1 MRDRLIFVGLFALGF
16 AILGGYW
23 LNISSMANA
32 QTEVP
37 SDHTG
42 PVMIIA
48 VEGQADGEIRIALR
62 DDLAPAHVER
72 IVTLAERGDY
82 DGVVFHRV
90 IDGFMA
96 QTGDVA
102 HGSIDGNPRRWGTG
116 GSDLPDLQAE
126 FSGQSFE
133 RGVVG
138 MARSQS
144 PDSAN
149 SQFFIM
155 FSAAPHLNGQYTV
168 VGQMLEGY
176 EVLDAI
182 KLGTGANGA
191 IMGTPDRMARVTIE
205 R

>member
-1 MRDRLIFVGLFALGF
+1 MRDRLIFGGLFALGF
-16 AILGGYW
+16 AILGASW
-23 LNISSMANA
+23 LNLMGARA
-32 QTEVP
+32 ETEIP

-42 PVMIIA
+42 PVMVIA
-48 VEGQADGEIRIALR
+48 VEGEANGEIRIVLR
-62 DDLAPAHVER
+62 DDLAPGHVER

-90 IDGFMA
+90 IEGFMA

-102 HGSIDGNPRRWGTG
+102 HGKADGNPRMWGMG

-126 FSGQSFE
+126 FSAQPFE

-144 PDSAN
+144 PHSAN

-168 VGQMLEGY
+168 VGQMIDGY

-182 KLGTGANGA
+182 KLGMGSNGA
-191 IMGTPDRMARVTIE
+191 VIGAPDRMSRVMIE

>member
-1 MRDRLIFVGLFALGF
+1 MRDKWIFAALFALGVL
-16 AILGGYW
+16 ILGGRIYGEF
-23 LNISSMANA
+23 ATPATA
-32 QTEVP
+32 QVP
-37 SDHTG
+37 ADFAG
-42 PVMIIA
+42 PVLVIEVA
-48 VEGQADGEIRIALR
+48 GQANGTLRLALR
-62 DDLAPAHVER
+62 EDLAPNHVAQ
-72 IVTLAERGDY
+72 IVALAERGAY

-96 QTGDVA
+96 QTGDVE
-102 HGSIDGNPRRWGTG
+102 HGRLDGNPRLWGTG
-116 GSDLPDLQAE
+116 ASDLPDLAAE
-126 FSGQSFE
+126 FTDEPFV

-155 FSAAPHLNGQYTV
+155 FAPASHLNGQYTV
-168 VGQMLEGY
+168 VGQMIDGF

-182 KLGTGANGA
+182 KRGTGGNGA
-191 IMGTPDRMARVTIE
+191 IVGAPDVMTRVTVE

>member
-1 MRDRLIFVGLFALGF
+1 MRDKLVFGGLFALGLG
-16 AILGGYW
+16 ILGASW
-23 LNISSMANA
+23 LNLMSVNA
-32 QTEVP
+32 DTAVP
-37 SDHTG
+37 DGHSG
-42 PVMIIA
+42 PVMVIEVA
-48 VEGQADGEIRIALR
+48 GDANGEIRIALR
-62 DDLAPAHVER
+62 DDLAPQHVER

-102 HGSIDGNPRRWGTG
+102 NGREGGDPRRWGTG
-116 GSDLPDLQAE
+116 GSEFPDLPAE

-138 MARSQS
+138 MARSQN
-144 PDSAN
+144 PNSAN

-155 FSAAPHLNGQYTV
+155 FAPAPHLNGQYTV
-168 VGQMLEGY
+168 VGQMIEGY
-176 EVLDAI
+176 DVLDAI
-182 KLGTGANGA
+182 KRGTGGNGA
-191 IMGTPDRMARVTIE
+191 VVGAPDRMERVTIA